1 MAVKLYLTGVQKII
15 KGLVV
20 LAFDGGIDDE
30 GYVRCYKGYQVTE
43 KGTDTDIFQ
52 EEYRKEINYI
62 NKLLSN

>member
-1 MAVKLYLTGVQKII
+1 MQ
-15 KGLVV
+15 GLVV